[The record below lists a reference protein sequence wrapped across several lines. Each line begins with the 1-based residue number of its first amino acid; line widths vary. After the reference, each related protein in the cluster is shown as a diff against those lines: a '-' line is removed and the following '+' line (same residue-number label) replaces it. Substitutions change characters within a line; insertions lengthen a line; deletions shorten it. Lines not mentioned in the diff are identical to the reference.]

1 MELENRE
8 VTLNVRDLEEF
19 CRKIGTEQ
27 QMLFGFYKE
36 KAGYEGWTNYESYVT
51 YRHFCD
57 EESILTKW
65 STKAKNLLNES
76 VYRTYGGNMTPYEA
90 ARMSL
95 AEEMK
100 DHYINKVEEKWT
112 LEPLAK
118 TLLTSAYETV
128 NWYEL
133 VDVLME
139 DIRPSLAAEPQLPQS
154 NVVPLLPSSTNPKR
168 KRRSLTQKV
177 NEAHYE

>member
-8 VTLNVRDLEEF
+8 LTLNVKNLEEF
-19 CRKIGTEQ
+19 CKKFGTEQ
-27 QMLFGFYKE
+27 QMLLSFYKE
-36 KAGYEGWTNYESYVT
+36 KAGYEGWTNYESYVA

-57 EESILTKW
+57 DESILTKW
-65 STKAKNLLNES
+65 GTKARNLLNES

-100 DHYINKVEEKWT
+100 DHFINKVEEKWT

-118 TLLTSAYETV
+118 TLLTSAYQMV

-139 DIRPSLAAEPQLPQS
+139 DLRPSIAAEPQLPQS
-154 NVVPLLPSSTNPKR
+154 NIVKLLPAPSNTKGTR
-168 KRRSLTQKV
+168 KSRSKI
-177 NEAHYE
+177 